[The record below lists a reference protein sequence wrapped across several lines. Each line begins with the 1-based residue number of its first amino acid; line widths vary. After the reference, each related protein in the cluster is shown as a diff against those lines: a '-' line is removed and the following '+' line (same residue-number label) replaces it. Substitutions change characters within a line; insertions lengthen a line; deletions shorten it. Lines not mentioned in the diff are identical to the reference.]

1 MPAGT
6 TPIFPASVALGM
18 VQVSTANTN
27 RDGTGTM
34 GTLLTAGA
42 NGTRIDRLV
51 IKATVTTTAGMIR
64 FFVHDGTNT
73 RLIREVVVTA
83 ITVGASTAA
92 FESDLVTP
100 DLYLPTSSYQ
110 LRVSTEK
117 AEAFNVYAFGGT
129 Y

>member
-18 VQVSTANTN
+18 VQISTANAN

-51 IKATVTTTAGMIR
+51 VKATVTTTAGTIR
-64 FFVHDGTNT
+64 IFVHDGTNT
-73 RLIREVVVTA
+73 RLIREIVVAA

-100 DLYLPTSSYQ
+100 DLYLPTSSHQ

-117 AEAFNVYAFGGT
+117 AETFNVYAFGGA